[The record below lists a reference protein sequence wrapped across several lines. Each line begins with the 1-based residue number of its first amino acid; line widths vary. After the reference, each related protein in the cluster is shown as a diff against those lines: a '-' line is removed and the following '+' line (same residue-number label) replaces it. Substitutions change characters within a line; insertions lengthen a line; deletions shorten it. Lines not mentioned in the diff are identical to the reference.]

1 MTQIMDNTALEAVAR
16 SVRTLTMDAVQAAN
30 SGHPGMPLGMAEL
43 GALLYGEILNHNPR
57 NPQWENRDRFVLS
70 AGHGSMFL
78 YSLLHMAG
86 YDLSLEDLK
95 AFRQLDSKTP
105 GHPEY
110 GHTPGVETTT
120 GPLGQGFA
128 NAVGMAVAEQMLAAR
143 FNTPH
148 HRVVDHY
155 TYGIVGDGCLMEGIS
170 SEASS
175 LAGHLGL
182 GKLIVFYD
190 SNKISIEGS
199 TDLAFTEDVAARYA
213 AYGWQVLSCSAYDI
227 EGIRRAAGEA
237 RNDTRRP
244 TLVVL
249 ESVIGQGSPGKAGS
263 AAAHGAPF
271 GDEEIAATKEAIG
284 VDPQA
289 MFYVD
294 PRAQEFFARRR
305 DELAQTQEK
314 WEQTFQ
320 DWATANPGLH
330 AQWKEMLQ
338 GGYRELLKDI
348 ALPQYKPGDT
358 LATRQASGAALK
370 AVAAVL
376 PNLVGGSADLAP
388 SNNTALPE
396 HGDFTR
402 DTPAGRTVHFGVR
415 ELAMAAIANG
425 MALHGGLRPFVAT
438 FMVFSDYLR
447 PAARLSAL
455 MKAPVTYVLTHDS
468 IFVGEDGPTHQPIE
482 HVEALRTIPGMVVLR
497 PADAEETGEA
507 WLMAMEQDGPV
518 ALALTRQGLPVFP
531 KADPSWRESLRRGAY
546 LVQEPAQ
553 GGLPEVVV
561 VATGSEVSLALK
573 AAELSGR
580 AVRVVSMISRELF
593 EAQDEA
599 FRRSLLPQG
608 VPVVAAEAGV
618 TSGWASITGSR
629 DRVLGLDRFG
639 LSGPAA
645 QVASAMGFTAQALAD
660 LIKGV

>member
-1 MTQIMDNTALEAVAR
+1 MKQIMDTAALEAVAR
-16 SVRTLTMDAVQAAN
+16 SVRTLTMDAVEAAK

-43 GALLYGEILNHNPR
+43 GALLYGEVLNHNPR
-57 NPQWENRDRFVLS
+57 DPQWENRDRFVLS

-78 YSLLHMAG
+78 YSLLHLAG
-86 YDLSLEDLK
+86 YDLSLDDIK

-128 NAVGMAVAEQMLAAR
+128 NAVGMAVAEEMLAAR

-155 TYGIVGDGCLMEGIS
+155 TYVIAGDGCLMEGIS

-182 GKLIVFYD
+182 GKLVVFYD
-190 SNKISIEGS
+190 SNNISIEGS
-199 TDLAFTEDVAARYA
+199 TDLAFTEDVAARYR
-213 AYGWQVLSCSAYDI
+213 AYGWQVLSSDAYDI
-227 EGIRRAAGEA
+227 EGIRAALAEA
-237 RNDTRRP
+237 REDSTRP
-244 TLVVL
+244 ALIIL
-249 ESVIGQGSPGKAGS
+249 DSVIGKGSPGKAGS
-263 AAAHGAPF
+263 ADAHGAPF
-271 GDEEIAATKEAIG
+271 GDQEIAATKEAIG
-284 VDPQA
+284 VDPQEL
-289 MFYVD
+289 FYVD
-294 PRAQEFFARRR
+294 PRAREFFARRG
-305 DELAQTQEK
+305 DELARTQEE
-314 WEQTFQ
+314 WEKTFQ

-348 ALPQYKPGDT
+348 ALPRYTPGDT

-388 SNNTALPE
+388 SNNTALPD

-507 WLMAMEQDGPV
+507 WLMAMEQDGPT

-531 KADPSWRESLRRGAY
+531 KADPAWRESLRRGAY
-546 LVQEPAQ
+546 LVQEPA
-553 GGLPEVVV
+553 GEGLPEVVV
-561 VATGSEVSLALK
+561 VATGSEVSLALN

-580 AVRVVSMISRELF
+580 AVRVVSMISRERF

-599 FRRSLLPQG
+599 FRRALLPQG

-645 QVASAMGFTAQALAD
+645 QVASAMGFTAEALAD
-660 LIKGV
+660 LIKSV